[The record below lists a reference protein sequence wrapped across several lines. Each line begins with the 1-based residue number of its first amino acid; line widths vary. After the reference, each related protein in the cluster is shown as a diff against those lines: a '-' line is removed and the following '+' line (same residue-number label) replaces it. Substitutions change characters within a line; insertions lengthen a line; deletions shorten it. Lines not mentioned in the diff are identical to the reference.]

1 MIFADTPM
9 TSLVGLASGICVK
22 SRRLTERRLRPLGL
36 TFPQFGAL
44 AAIAELGGGPQRAVA
59 ARLETDVNTAMVVCA
74 ALEKKGLATRKR
86 DPRDSRAL
94 VVNLSPAG
102 RSLLSKAMAEVGG
115 LIASLPSGISAAKV
129 GAALDV
135 LGQVYQ
141 AMKIAEEDE
150 DA

>member
-36 TFPQFGAL
+36 TFPQFGAM
-44 AAIAELGGGPQRAVA
+44 AAIAELGGGAQREIAR
-59 ARLETDVNTAMVVCA
+59 RLETDVNTAMVVCA

-86 DPRDSRAL
+86 DPRDARAL
-94 VVNLSPAG
+94 VVSLSAAG

-115 LIASLPSGISAAKV
+115 LVAGLPSGIPAAKL
-129 GAALDV
+129 GAALEV

-141 AMKIAEEDE
+141 AMRVAEEE
-150 DA
+150 DDA